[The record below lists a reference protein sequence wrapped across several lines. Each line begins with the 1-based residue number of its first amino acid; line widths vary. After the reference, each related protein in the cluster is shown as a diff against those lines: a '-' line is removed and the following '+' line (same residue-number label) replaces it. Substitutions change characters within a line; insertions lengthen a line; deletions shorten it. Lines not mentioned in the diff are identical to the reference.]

1 MKEFEK
7 ADKNGNGV
15 IEPIEWE
22 KLRLEER
29 RLEINDRDLKR
40 DAERRYTGFA
50 LAGMLIYPFII
61 LFASVLGFD

>member
-1 MKEFEK
+1 MNEFEL

-15 IEPIEWE
+15 IEPDEWE

-61 LFASVLGFD
+61 LLIHYCKT